1 LSWEIISSD
10 NSKSIARLFNQIDVY
25 REKNES
31 KKIDKLLKKIIR
43 LVPKNREEWI
53 IKSLAHE
60 ALKNFDEAVY
70 CLEYVIQQ
78 NPKDAYAFM
87 KLGKLFNSIYEF
99 EKAQECHKKWLELDP
114 NKTIIPDKKELRK
127 KYARSLKINADFE
140 KIRKEKTNNKKQGNP
155 TYFL

>member
-1 LSWEIISSD
+1 MSWEIISSD
-10 NSKSIARLFNQIDVY
+10 NSKSIVRLFNQIDEY
-25 REKNES
+25 RDKHES
-31 KKIDKLLKKIIR
+31 KKIDKLLRKIIK

-60 ALKNFDEAVY
+60 TLENFDEAVG
-70 CLEYVIQQ
+70 CLEYVIRK
-78 NPKDAYAFM
+78 NPDDAYAYM

-127 KYARSLKINADFE
+127 KHARSLKINADFE
-140 KIRKEKTNNKKQGNP
+140 KIRKEKTNNKKQDNNS
-155 TYFL
+155 YLS